1 MKSNVLSNKMKLI
14 RIIIVKILIAQLKL
28 KLKKI

>member
-1 MKSNVLSNKMKLI
+1 MKSKVMSNKMKFN
-14 RIIIVKILIAQLKL
+14 RKIVKILIAQLKL